1 MFEEYKEIVSK
12 QKKTNSVPNLH
23 KYAIYPK
30 THKLVTEKST
40 LKEKIKWLQVL
51 IGKLN
56 YIRTRGRL
64 DIEFA
69 LGKLLRLVLF
79 PHPKVIKAVKTLLK
93 YVNDT
98 RYIRSDEENKLDIT
112 VVADV
117 SLGSE
122 FDVVVSYELEKIF
135 MMVFQKIH
143 YSLQVI
149 SRS

>member
-1 MFEEYKEIVSK
+1 M
-12 QKKTNSVPNLH
+12 
-23 KYAIYPK
+23 
-30 THKLVTEKST
+30 EKST

-143 YSLQVI
+143 YSL
-149 SRS
+149 

>member
-1 MFEEYKEIVSK
+1 M
-12 QKKTNSVPNLH
+12 
-23 KYAIYPK
+23 
-30 THKLVTEKST
+30 EKST

-79 PHPKVIKAVKTLLK
+79 PHPKVIKAVKKLLK
-93 YVNDT
+93 YVYK
-98 RYIRSDEENKLDIT
+98 RDEENKLDIT

-122 FDVVVSYELEKIF
+122 FDVVLSYGLVKIF
-135 MMVFQKIH
+135 MMVFPKNP
-143 YSLQVI
+143 L
-149 SRS
+149 

>member
-1 MFEEYKEIVSK
+1 M
-12 QKKTNSVPNLH
+12 
-23 KYAIYPK
+23 
-30 THKLVTEKST
+30 EKST

-79 PHPKVIKAVKTLLK
+79 PHPKVIKAVKKLLK
-93 YVNDT
+93 YVYK
-98 RYIRSDEENKLDIT
+98 RDEENKLDIT

-143 YSLQVI
+143 YSL
-149 SRS
+149 

>member
-12 QKKTNSVPNLH
+12 KKKINSVPNPH

-30 THKLVTEKST
+30 THKLVMEKST

-122 FDVVVSYELEKIF
+122 FDVVLSYGLVKIF
-135 MMVFQKIH
+135 MMVFPKNP
-143 YSLQVI
+143 L
-149 SRS
+149 